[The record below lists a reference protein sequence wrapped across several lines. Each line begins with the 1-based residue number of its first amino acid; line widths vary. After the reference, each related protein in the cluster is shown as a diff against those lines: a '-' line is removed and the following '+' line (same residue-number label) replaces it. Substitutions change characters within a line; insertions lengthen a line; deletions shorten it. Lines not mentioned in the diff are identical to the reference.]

1 MNELLSPANLI
12 TITGAVL
19 TVVGIASYLTG
30 AANLSVPTLFYG
42 FPIFLGGLALKTTEL
57 KPAHQILPTPEVTKE
72 KEKGAPELAKVVKDV
87 TRWRYGQHAH
97 LESSLI
103 ALKLWD
109 QDNPPKLI
117 EIEELKTNEGYGIR
131 LRFKI
136 QGVPFIRWQEKQERL
151 GRFFAK
157 GMKAELFSPQE
168 GQLDLMIV
176 PKKNKLVSKC
186 CKKLLKLSQEKLL
199 LQIGQHY

>member
-1 MNELLSPANLI
+1 MKELISPANLI
-12 TITGAVL
+12 TVSGAAL
-19 TVVGIASYLTG
+19 TIVGLSAYLTG

-57 KPAHQILPTPEVTKE
+57 RPTKRVGPNSELTKNK
-72 KEKGAPELAKVVKDV
+72 KENFSELTKVVKDV

-103 ALKLWD
+103 ALKLWN
-109 QDNPPKLI
+109 QENPPQLL
-117 EIEELKTNEGYGIR
+117 EIEELETVQGYGIR
-131 LRFKI
+131 LRFNI
-136 QGVPFIRWQEKQERL
+136 AGVPLTRWQEQQERF

-157 GMKAELFSPQE
+157 GMQAELLSTTE

-176 PKKNKLVSKC
+176 PKQNEFESTSQHEVS
-186 CKKLLKLSQEKLL
+186 
-199 LQIGQHY
+199 

>member
-1 MNELLSPANLI
+1 MLIMKELLSPANII

-19 TVVGIASYLTG
+19 TVVGIAAYLTG

-57 KPAHQILPTPEVTKE
+57 RPAKQISPKEEITKTRE
-72 KEKGAPELAKVVKDV
+72 EGAPELSKVVKDV
-87 TRWRYGQHAH
+87 TRWRYGQNAH

-103 ALKLWD
+103 ALKLLD
-109 QDNPPKLI
+109 KDNPPQLI

-136 QGVPFIRWQEKQERL
+136 AGVSLIRWEEKQERL

-157 GMKAELFSPQE
+157 DMQAELFSPSE
-168 GQLDLMIV
+168 DELDLMIV
-176 PKKNKLVSKC
+176 PKKNEVQSI
-186 CKKLLKLSQEKLL
+186 SQHENS
-199 LQIGQHY
+199 

>member
-1 MNELLSPANLI
+1 MKELISPANLI
-12 TITGAVL
+12 TVSGAVL
-19 TVVGIASYLTG
+19 TVVGLTAYLSG

-57 KPAHQILPTPEVTKE
+57 RPTKKISPKSQLSKVERKE
-72 KEKGAPELAKVVKDV
+72 SPELAKVVKDV

-109 QDNPPKLI
+109 QENPPQLL
-117 EIEELKTNEGYGIR
+117 EIEELETTKGLGIR
-131 LRFKI
+131 LRFNI
-136 QGVPFIRWQEKQERL
+136 AGVPFDRWQEKQERL

-157 GMKAELFSPQE
+157 DMQAELISPQE
-168 GQLDLMIV
+168 GQIDLMIV
-176 PKKNKLVSKC
+176 PKQSEVEQTTQHGTN
-186 CKKLLKLSQEKLL
+186 
-199 LQIGQHY
+199 GQ

>member
-1 MNELLSPANLI
+1 MDHVGTSRARMLTMKELLSPANLI

-19 TVVGIASYLTG
+19 TVVGIAAYLTG

-57 KPAHQILPTPEVTKE
+57 KPVRRIIPKDEITKI
-72 KEKGAPELAKVVKDV
+72 KEEGAPELAKVVKDV

-109 QDNPPKLI
+109 QDKPPQLI
-117 EIEELKTNEGYGIR
+117 EIEELKTEEGYGIR
-131 LRFKI
+131 LRFNI
-136 QGVPFIRWQEKQERL
+136 MGVPLIRWQEKQERL

-157 GMKAELFSPQE
+157 DMQAELLSPNE
-168 GQLDLMIV
+168 NELDLMIV
-176 PKKNKLVSKC
+176 PKQSNVQSTIQNGI
-186 CKKLLKLSQEKLL
+186 S
-199 LQIGQHY
+199 

>member
-1 MNELLSPANLI
+1 MLTMKELFSPANLI
-12 TITGAVL
+12 TVTGAVL
-19 TVVGIASYLTG
+19 TVVGIAAYLTG

-57 KPAHQILPTPEVTKE
+57 KPAKKIPPKYEIEEIKQ
-72 KEKGAPELAKVVKDV
+72 KGAPELAKVVKDV
-87 TRWRYGQHAH
+87 TRWRYGQNAH

-109 QDNPPKLI
+109 QDNPPQII

-136 QGVPFIRWQEKQERL
+136 EGVPIFRWQDKQERL

-157 GMKAELFSPQE
+157 DMKAELISPNE
-168 GQLDLMIV
+168 SELDLMIV
-176 PKKNKLVSKC
+176 PKQSVG
-186 CKKLLKLSQEKLL
+186 QETN
-199 LQIGQHY
+199 QHEIN

>member
-1 MNELLSPANLI
+1 MLIMKELLSPANII

-19 TVVGIASYLTG
+19 TVVGIAAYLTG

-57 KPAHQILPTPEVTKE
+57 KPAKQISPKGEITKARE
-72 KEKGAPELAKVVKDV
+72 EGAPELSKVVKDV
-87 TRWRYGQHAH
+87 TRWRYGQTAH

-109 QDNPPKLI
+109 QDNPPQLI

-136 QGVPFIRWQEKQERL
+136 GGVSLIRWEEKQERL

-157 GMKAELFSPQE
+157 DMQAELFSTSE
-168 GQLDLMIV
+168 DELDLMIV
-176 PKKNKLVSKC
+176 PKKNEVQSI
-186 CKKLLKLSQEKLL
+186 SQHENS
-199 LQIGQHY
+199 

>member
-1 MNELLSPANLI
+1 MKELISPANLI
-12 TITGAVL
+12 TVTGAVL
-19 TVVGIASYLTG
+19 TVIGIAAYLTG

-57 KPAHQILPTPEVTKE
+57 KPAKRIDPKSELTKTRE
-72 KEKGAPELAKVVKDV
+72 DGAPELAKVVKDV

-109 QDNPPKLI
+109 QDKPPQLL

-131 LRFKI
+131 LRFKNE
-136 QGVPFIRWQEKQERL
+136 GVSLLRWQEKQERL

-157 GMKAELFSPQE
+157 GMQAKLLSPNE
-168 GQLDLMIV
+168 GEIDLMIV
-176 PKKNKLVSKC
+176 PKQKELQDT
-186 CKKLLKLSQEKLL
+186 SQHG
-199 LQIGQHY
+199 IS

>member
-1 MNELLSPANLI
+1 MKELLSPANFI
-12 TITGAVL
+12 TVTGAAL
-19 TVVGIASYLTG
+19 TVVGITAYLTG

-57 KPAHQILPTPEVTKE
+57 RPAKQIVPETSISKSKE
-72 KEKGAPELAKVVKDV
+72 TGAPELAKVVKDV

-109 QDNPPKLI
+109 QANPPQLL
-117 EIEELKTNEGYGIR
+117 EIEELGTDSGYGIR
-131 LRFKI
+131 LRFKTA
-136 QGVPFIRWQEKQERL
+136 GVTLTRWQGQQERL

-157 GMKAELFSPQE
+157 GMQAEIISPTK
-168 GQLDLMIV
+168 GILDLMIF
-176 PKKNKLVSKC
+176 PKQDGMQPANQLDIS
-186 CKKLLKLSQEKLL
+186 
-199 LQIGQHY
+199 